1 MIKYRSAIT
10 GEYVTEEYAL
20 ENPDT
25 TVSEE
30 VPDEDEGTDSVIII
44 TPPPQPSPNPPPIN
58 PTPPKEK

>member
-25 TVSEE
+25 TVAEE
-30 VPDEDEGTDSVIII
+30 SDGDGTDSIII
-44 TPPPQPSPNPPPIN
+44 LTPPPQPSPNPPPIN
-58 PTPPKEK
+58 PTPPKDK